1 MDGRRQSA
9 ALAPLPEVEA
19 GALVDA
25 AGAAAGLLSDEVPE
39 ELPDE
44 ALSEAEPLFR
54 LSVR

>member
-25 AGAAAGLLSDEVPE
+25 AGAAGLLSEEV
-39 ELPDE
+39 LDVLLDE
-44 ALSEAEPLFR
+44 ALSDAEPALR